1 MSLKQHEN
9 LCCSMVLFENR
20 KKKKKLEKLLDS
32 SYFNRKQ
39 ELYIL
44 RLWQQQQQN
53 NLKDKKGILWSNS
66 LIWHKLKGQS
76 RETKDVLPSGWHF
89 GEFS

>member
-20 KKKKKLEKLLDS
+20 KKKRNWKNYWIALILTE
-32 SYFNRKQ
+32 NRN
-39 ELYIL
+39 YIL